1 MHIRR
6 WLVAIIIIVVTV
18 AGLGAI
24 KYNQVMAA
32 IAYGESFPE
41 PSASVKTVT
50 TQITSLTPQEK
61 VTGQVTAKQ
70 VVTLQN
76 ELGGV
81 IKNVGFKP
89 GEAVK
94 KGQLL
99 LAFDVSQEFAQLNA
113 AKANYLLTKNTLTRF
128 DKLLKQRKVSQQDF
142 DLAQANY
149 EVAKANIANLNSVIA
164 KKKLLAP
171 FAGNMG
177 LEVYQVGQFL
187 PQQTPISTLIGSTEQ
202 LWVDF
207 KLPQTSARL
216 SLEDTVMLQA
226 INDTNAV
233 KVAAKIIAIDSQ
245 VNAKTRQLKYR
256 ALVENTNGQLHH
268 NEMINVYLPRP
279 SVDAVIV
286 PNLSI
291 GRNGTET
298 FVYQLK
304 KDPQGQYRA
313 HKTNVIIGQRQG
325 DNQLILSGIGAQQL
339 IATEGA
345 FKLRQGLLVYPQFDD
360 AKGVN

>member
-50 TQITSLTPQEK
+50 TQITSFTPQEK

-171 FAGNMG
+171 FAGKMG
-177 LEVYQVGQFL
+177 LDVYQVGQFL
-187 PQQTPISTLIGSTEQ
+187 PQQTSISTLIGSTEQ

-313 HKTNVIIGQRQG
+313 HKANVIIGQRQG
-325 DNQLILSGIGAQQL
+325 DNQLILSGIDAQQL